1 MVETADYSF
10 SLGLDTSRIRS
21 DLEDLNR
28 LGSRFGRTI
37 TSSFARGIVSGK
49 KFSTILRSLMQT
61 LTSQALSAA
70 IRPLSSM
77 VGNAFGSLFGGLT
90 ANAKGNVLS
99 AGRITPF
106 ANGGIVSSPTM
117 FAMRGGVGL
126 MGEAGP
132 EAIMPLSRGSDGKL
146 GVRSSGGG
154 GAMTINMT
162 VVTPDAASFQRS
174 QSQVTAA
181 VIRGLNRGQRNL

>member
-49 KFSTILRSLMQT
+49 KSSTILRSLMQT